1 MFTSVASKDSRLGCV
16 GAMFQGAAKLSSDI
30 SSSLCKQGK
39 WRAIGFGGEGGCD
52 LDANLISLCVPGNLG
67 ESPPNSSPRLPA
79 CIFWELD
86 TPESQL
92 LLCIWGPELN

>member
-1 MFTSVASKDSRLGCV
+1 MSTSVASKESGLGCV
-16 GAMFQGAAKLSSDI
+16 GAMFQGAAKLSSGILPCSASRASGEPLGLGEKVDAI
-30 SSSLCKQGK
+30 LMQTSSLCVFLE
-39 WRAIGFGGEGGCD
+39 I
-52 LDANLISLCVPGNLG
+52 LG
-67 ESPPNSSPRLPA
+67 SRLPIPLPA